1 MKYPL
6 ESNKLATL
14 QIHRTNLLIICESGV
29 LMGTVIFNALIKLY
43 YLLYHLD
50 FVFYG
55 NR

>member
-14 QIHRTNLLIICESGV
+14 QIHMKKVLIICESGV
-29 LMGTVIFNALIKLY
+29 LMGTVIFNDLIKLY